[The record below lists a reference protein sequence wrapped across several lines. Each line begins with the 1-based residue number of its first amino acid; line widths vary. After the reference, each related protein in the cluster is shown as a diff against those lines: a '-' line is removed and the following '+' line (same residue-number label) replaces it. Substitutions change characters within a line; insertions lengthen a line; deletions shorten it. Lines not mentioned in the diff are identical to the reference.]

1 MRSPQSNSVKSCS
14 EMTYLRDS
22 SSNTMSKNL
31 SSNVFS
37 IASCVN
43 NLGDGM
49 TKSQPG
55 SAQHS
60 RCGSNYSANSAK
72 SLSDEGFS
80 KRRESENEKMWKM
93 VETLRNKSSLLKA
106 EREKQK
112 LSSMGTSSGGLVQME
127 IIEEDVI

>member
-1 MRSPQSNSVKSCS
+1 MRKEQRVSDLPVSCS
-14 EMTYLRDS
+14 EMTYLHDS

-37 IASCVN
+37 LASCVN
-43 NLGDGM
+43 NLTEGGG
-49 TKSQPG
+49 KSQPG
-55 SAQHS
+55 SALHS
-60 RCGSNYSANSAK
+60 RCGSNYSLNSAK

-106 EREKQK
+106 ERDKQK
-112 LSSMGTSSGGLVQME
+112 LSSMGTSAGGLV
-127 IIEEDVI
+127 